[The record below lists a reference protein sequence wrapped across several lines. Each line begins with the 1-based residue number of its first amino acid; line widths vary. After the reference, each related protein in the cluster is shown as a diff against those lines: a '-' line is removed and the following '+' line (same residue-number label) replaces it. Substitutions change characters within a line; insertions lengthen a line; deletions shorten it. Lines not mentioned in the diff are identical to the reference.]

1 MRVSEIWECYPKPRW
16 YAAYS
21 CCFFPTYWV
30 DDIPNWLQTSF
41 DPYKYDISLQFE
53 PGPFERC
60 FIIVSFVV

>member
-1 MRVSEIWECYPKPRW
+1 MRFESVILNRVDMQHIRVV
-16 YAAYS
+16 
-21 CCFFPTYWV
+21 FFPTYWV

-60 FIIVSFVV
+60 FIIISFVV